1 MEHASEDGTVSTALE
16 LSGVLDVR
24 RTAEV
29 RASVYAMIAQTT
41 GDVVVDISRVE
52 SLDMT
57 TLKLLAVANRVAE
70 RQARRVILRG
80 ASPGVRRLLH
90 FAHMRWMIPV
100 EPPAPRPGVCPIPP
114 GDEPN
119 NPSPP
124 VSRGP
129 TLGHMNDNPTVR
141 PEKD

>member
-1 MEHASEDGTVSTALE
+1 MEHAGEHGTVSPVLE
-16 LSGVLDVR
+16 LAGVLDVR

-29 RASVYAMIAQTT
+29 RAQVYAMLARTT

-52 SLDMT
+52 AIDMT

-90 FAHMRWMIPV
+90 LAHLRWMIPV
-100 EPPAPRPGVCPIPP
+100 EPPGPRTAV
-114 GDEPN
+114 
-119 NPSPP
+119 
-124 VSRGP
+124 
-129 TLGHMNDNPTVR
+129 
-141 PEKD
+141 

>member
-24 RTAEV
+24 RLTEV
-29 RASVYAMIAQTT
+29 RASVYAMIARTT

-57 TLKLLAVANRVAE
+57 TLKMLAVANRVAE
-70 RQARRVILRG
+70 RQARRVVLRG

-90 FAHMRWMIPV
+90 FSHMRWMIPV
-100 EPPAPRPGVCPIPP
+100 EPDAAVVVPPPPEPPAPR
-114 GDEPN
+114 
-119 NPSPP
+119 S
-124 VSRGP
+124 
-129 TLGHMNDNPTVR
+129 TV
-141 PEKD
+141 